1 MIGRERNWAVPNK
14 RCWRVFGSHVAVRR
28 VGFSPLLL
36 LIAGIWLQA
45 GAGHAAG
52 VGRQLSGEALFQLAC
67 SECHGANA
75 TGNGPKAALLH
86 EAVPNLTKIAA
97 RRGGR
102 ISDEELFRLID
113 GQADLGA
120 NPLREMPVWGYEFF
134 GDDPDDQIAHRQAT
148 DRIVRI
154 MKYLRSIQRQ

>member
-1 MIGRERNWAVPNK
+1 MIGREKNWAIPNK
-14 RCWRVFGSHVAVRR
+14 RCWRILRSHSAVWR
-28 VGFSPLLL
+28 VGLPALLL
-36 LIAGIWLQA
+36 LMAGIWLQA
-45 GAGHAAG
+45 SAVHAAG

-67 SECHGANA
+67 AECHGA
-75 TGNGPKAALLH
+75 TGNDPKAALLH

-154 MKYLRSIQRQ
+154 MKYLRSIQRR